1 LLMVMPPDYLF
12 EGTIRTF
19 SFAAAQHNSYGTI
32 NQGCT
37 FAGISHSPLRTY
49 PVI

>member
-1 LLMVMPPDYLF
+1 MVMPPDYLF
-12 EGTIRTF
+12 EGTTRTF

-32 NQGCT
+32 NQGRT
-37 FAGISHSPLRTY
+37 FAGISNSSLRTH